1 MAAAAATEDV
11 WVRQETLQQQKLPAG
26 ASDAVTNNNVSN
38 PTKVFSRK
46 PLKKPPL
53 LEFEDLKYTV
63 PLGLN
68 RGASPLNFTTSI
80 FENF

>member
-11 WVRQETLQQQKLPAG
+11 WVRQESLQKTSA
-26 ASDAVTNNNVSN
+26 DAVTNNNVSN

-68 RGASPLNFTTSI
+68 RGASPITLNYKK
-80 FENF
+80 EPKY